1 MAIDYNTV
9 ADRIFDQLKGFG
21 HDIVIFDKDGR
32 QTANGNKGRS
42 FYSKDQKFTIVL
54 DDKNNVIQI
63 KYGETTDREKLKR
76 LEQTVRNGIAKKFII
91 NVDLIPYTGKEIELK
106 DVENMAKV
114 QESLSPTMGSTKTSY
129 QQTEGAKL
137 IIRHNTAVNEEV
149 RGSRSR
155 NISALFIENAQGER
169 FKYPHN
175 HLTGAR
181 IMTQHVAEGGT
192 PYDEV
197 GQKIIGLSEERN
209 QLSQVS
215 KYIKSQGLQEQ
226 AGDVQYAVTQ
236 RLSEIKG
243 LLGRYNPAKFME
255 DKAEAD
261 ETNLEALQEK
271 LTKNVFDESIG
282 ALLPKLNGYVK
293 QYQQQMEA
301 KQELDTLKQQVEES
315 TSIQVSAIPDLE
327 FLSMMVY
334 ESPTVNTTQLINTIL
349 PVLEDE
355 QVKTS
360 LTRIAE
366 YVQEG
371 KLDAM
376 EVENLTRSIIGK
388 SQVKESEYKLVHKLN
403 TVDQV
408 FESVMARFDLK
419 EILK

>member
-21 HDIVIFDKDGR
+21 YIIKMYDKKGVATAEGTKGRYFYSMDDKFEIILDEKRNVIVIK
-32 QTANGNKGRS
+32 
-42 FYSKDQKFTIVL
+42 YSK
-54 DDKNNVIQI
+54 N
-63 KYGETTDREKLKR
+63 TDREKLDKF
-76 LEQTVRNGIAKKFII
+76 EDSVREGIAKKFIV
-91 NVDLIPYTGKEIELK
+91 NLDMLPYTGKDIELK

-192 PYDEV
+192 PYDEI

-215 KYIKSQGLQEQ
+215 KYIRSQGLQEQ
-226 AGDVQYAVTQ
+226 AGDVQFAVTQ

-243 LLGRYNPAKFME
+243 LLGRYNPTRFME
-255 DKAEAD
+255 DKSYAD
-261 ETNLEALQEK
+261 ESNLEALQEK

-282 ALLPKLNGYVK
+282 TLLPKLNGYVK

-301 KQELDTLKQQVEES
+301 RQELETLKTQIEES
-315 TSIQVSAIPDLE
+315 TSIQVSAMPDLE

-349 PVLEDE
+349 PVLEDDA
-355 QVKTS
+355 VKTS
-360 LTRIAE
+360 LTKIAE
-366 YVQEG
+366 YVKEG

-388 SQVKESEYKLVHKLN
+388 SSVKESEYKLIHQLSS
-403 TVDQV
+403 TEEV
-408 FESVMARFDLK
+408 FESVMKRFELK

>member
-21 HDIVIFDKDGR
+21 HDIIVFDKNGR

-42 FYSKDQKFTIVL
+42 FYSKDQKFTIIL
-54 DDKNNVIQI
+54 DEKNNIIQI
-63 KYGETTDREKLKR
+63 KYGETTDRQKLKR

-226 AGDVQYAVTQ
+226 AGDVQFAVTQ

-255 DKAEAD
+255 DRAEAD

-301 KQELDTLKQQVEES
+301 KQEFDTLKQQVEES
-315 TSIQVSAIPDLE
+315 TSIQVSALPDLDMM
-327 FLSMMVY
+327 SMMVY
-334 ESPTVNTTQLINTIL
+334 ESPTVNTTQLINLVL

-355 QVKTS
+355 QVRVG
-360 LTRIAE
+360 LTRVAG

-376 EVENLTRSIIGK
+376 DVENLTRSIISK
-388 SQVKESEYKLVHKLN
+388 SSVKESEYKLVHQLN